1 MAETAQMSEPQT
13 DPVGT
18 PAVRLEGVTKRF
30 GDVVAVDDVSLDV
43 RSGEFFSLLGP
54 SGSGKTTCL
63 RMVAGFEHP
72 TEGRILLDGRD
83 VSDLAPYDRDVNTV
97 FQDYALFPHMSVSDN
112 VGYGLMVRKVPR
124 AQRATRVAE
133 ALAMVRLDAFGDRRP
148 SQLSGGQRQRVALA
162 RSLVLR
168 PTVLLLDEPL
178 GALDLKLRQE
188 MQIELKEIQK
198 DVGLTFIY
206 VTHDQEEALTMS
218 DRLAVFNL
226 GRIEQVGSP
235 AEVYERPA
243 TAFVAGFIGVSNVLE
258 GMAAEALTGSA
269 HAFTVRPEKIAIVGA
284 DASEDDS
291 RCTATG
297 RVREVVYLGAVTR
310 YIVELDVGGEL
321 VVMQQNLAT
330 SSMEALQ
337 VRGSAMRLQ
346 WHRSNNR
353 PVEAAGD
360 EGSEDPE
367 QGGV

>member
-1 MAETAQMSEPQT
+1 
-13 DPVGT
+13 
-18 PAVRLEGVTKRF
+18 
-30 GDVVAVDDVSLDV
+30 
-43 RSGEFFSLLGP
+43 
-54 SGSGKTTCL
+54 
-63 RMVAGFEHP
+63 
-72 TEGRILLDGRD
+72 
-83 VSDLAPYDRDVNTV
+83 
-97 FQDYALFPHMSVSDN
+97 
-112 VGYGLMVRKVPR
+112 
-124 AQRATRVAE
+124 
-133 ALAMVRLDAFGDRRP
+133 MVRLDAFGGRRP

-188 MQIELKEIQK
+188 MQIELKDIQEE
-198 DVGLTFIY
+198 VGLTFVY

-218 DRLAVFNL
+218 DRLAVFNQ

-243 TAFVAGFIGVSNVLE
+243 TAFVAGFIGVSNVLDGE
-258 GMAAEALTGSA
+258 AARQLTGSP
-269 HAFTVRPEKIAIVGA
+269 HAFTVRPEKIAIVGPETA
-284 DASEDDS
+284 DGED
-291 RCTATG
+291 RVTATG
-297 RVREVVYLGAVTR
+297 HVREVVYLGAFTR

-337 VRGSAMRLQ
+337 VRGSTVRLQ

-367 QGGV
+367 RGGV